1 MNTDI
6 TAITATITALAAAA
20 NARAKTEAERIAAAF
35 TRGEHAPIAR
45 VVEHINEG
53 HAIDR
58 PYSKPTAEEIAVFAN
73 LRSYTVEI
81 DAAFAADQQE
91 RIDAR
96 VATLKAAGI
105 KAEVTAYQGNWKNHR
120 YTPSRNHRDGDV
132 RTVFVA
138 TVSTDINTRAWV
150 KGIPA
155 TVIEVTTR
163 VLPFSDSGRVIEATS
178 VISQGVD
185 HSAPYA
191 TDAKFTKR
199 AAENAVYAAAFYTQ
213 GIAYLDRLISEASVR
228 VALRDEIAAVQK
240 TIKAYN
246 GEGWGS
252 NSTFPKAKTATSAK
266 ALYQAE
272 TRLSLEVYNADPA
285 KGQVSETGNLKIT
298 EVTPAEAT
306 ALIEFLKALRNA

>member
-6 TAITATITALAAAA
+6 TTITATVTALAAAA

-45 VVEHINEG
+45 VVERVNEG

-81 DAAFAADQQE
+81 DAAFTAEQQE

-96 VATLKAAGI
+96 LATLKAAGI
-105 KAEVTAYQGNWKNHR
+105 TTTVEAYQGNWKQHR
-120 YTPSRNHRDGDV
+120 YAGVDARNEDGT
-132 RTVFVA
+132 RRVFVA
-138 TVSTDINTRAWV
+138 TVSTDINTRSWI
-150 KGIPA
+150 KGTQS

-163 VLPFSDSGRVIEATS
+163 VLPFSESDRVIESTV
-178 VISQGVD
+178 VISAGVD
-185 HSAPYA
+185 HSAPFA
-191 TDAKFTKR
+191 TEGKFLKR
-199 AAENAVYAAAFYTQ
+199 AAENASIAAGRYTY
-213 GIAYLDRLISEASVR
+213 GIAGLDRLIAEAATR
-228 VALRDEIAAVQK
+228 VARRDEIAAVQK

-252 NSTFPKAKTATSAK
+252 NSTFPKAKTDHSRK
-266 ALYQAE
+266 GGYQAE
-272 TRLSLEVYNADPA
+272 TRLSLEVYNADAA
-285 KGQVSETGNLKIT
+285 KGEVSETGNLKIN
-298 EVTPAEAT
+298 EVTPSEAL